1 MTKALTKA
9 EQLKAD
15 MAAKAEE
22 QQARSQ
28 AGGAVGTVAPTK
40 PMTPSQQV
48 KHYLDEMMP
57 SIQAVLP
64 QNITAERMS
73 RIALNVIR
81 TNPKLLQCNINSLM
95 GAVLE
100 AAKLGLEPGLMG
112 QCYLI
117 PFDKKKQING
127 AWKTIDTEAQ
137 FIIGYKGLIDLVR
150 RSGQVS
156 TIEARTVYEN
166 DTFEY
171 AYGLDSKLIHKPTLK
186 ERGAAYAYYGVAKM
200 KDGGSSFLVM
210 GKEELEAYRD
220 KYSKSKNYGPWKDEF
235 DAMARKT
242 VLRQLIK
249 YLPIS
254 VENLGNYD
262 ERSGMDVHDDLQRS
276 AIIDMGDYVPTA
288 EPENVDMETGEITG

>member
-1 MTKALTKA
+1 MATKA
-9 EQLKAD
+9 EQLKNEL
-15 MAAKAEE
+15 AAKAQTTGLAE
-22 QQARSQ
+22 QE
-28 AGGAVGTVAPTK
+28 PIK
-40 PMTPSQQV
+40 PAQQV
-48 KHYLDEMMP
+48 AAYLKDMMP
-57 SIQAVLP
+57 AMQSILP
-64 QNITAERMS
+64 KHVTAERMS

-95 GAVLE
+95 GGVME

-117 PFDKKKQING
+117 PFDKKAKVNG
-127 AWKTIDTEAQ
+127 QWQVVDTEAQ

-166 DTFEY
+166 DKFDFD
-171 AYGLDSKLIHKPTLK
+171 YGLNSTLTHKPTLTD
-186 ERGAAYAYYGVAKM
+186 RGAAIAYYGVAKL

-210 GKEELEAYRD
+210 SKQELEEYKT
-220 KYSKSKNYGPWKDEF
+220 KYSKAGNYGPWKDEF

-254 VENLGNYD
+254 VENLSNFD
-262 ERSGMDVHDDLQRS
+262 EQSGADVHNEVATAA
-276 AIIDMGDYVPTA
+276 AIDNGEYVPTI
-288 EPENVDMETGEITG
+288 DMPTGEILEDKAE

>member
-1 MTKALTKA
+1 MATKA
-9 EQLKAD
+9 EQLKNQL
-15 MAAKAEE
+15 AATAANTGAIQE
-22 QQARSQ
+22 QQ
-28 AGGAVGTVAPTK
+28 K
-40 PMTPSQQV
+40 PLTPSQQV
-48 KHYLDEMMP
+48 GAYLDKMMP

-64 QNITAERMS
+64 KHVTADRMS

-95 GAVLE
+95 GGVME

-117 PFDKKKQING
+117 PFDKKQKVNG
-127 AWKTIDTEAQ
+127 SWQVVDTEAQ

-166 DTFEY
+166 DKFDFD
-171 AYGLDSKLIHKPTLK
+171 YGLDSNLIHKPTLTN
-186 ERGAAYAYYGVAKM
+186 RGAAIAYYAVCKL

-210 GKEELEAYRD
+210 SHEEMVQYKD
-220 KYSKSKNYGPWKDEF
+220 KYSKAGNYGPWKDEF

-254 VENLGNYD
+254 VENLSNFD
-262 ERSGMDVHDDLQRS
+262 EQSGADVHNEVETARVIDL
-276 AIIDMGDYVPTA
+276 GEYVPT
-288 EPENVDMETGEITG
+288 VDEQQALPDYDGETGEIK

>member
-1 MTKALTKA
+1 MTTKA
-9 EQLKAD
+9 EQLKNQLAQT
-15 MAAKAEE
+15 A
-22 QQARSQ
+22 QQT
-28 AGGAVGTVAPTK
+28 GAPAQQK
-40 PMTPSQQV
+40 PLTPSQQV
-48 KHYLDEMMP
+48 GHYLKEMMP
-57 SIQAVLP
+57 TLQSILP
-64 QNITAERMS
+64 KHVTAERMS

-81 TNPKLLQCNINSLM
+81 TNPKLLQCNVNSLM
-95 GAVLE
+95 GGVME

-117 PFDKKKQING
+117 PFEKKAKQGNQWVTVDI
-127 AWKTIDTEAQ
+127 EAQ

-166 DTFEY
+166 DEFDFG
-171 AYGLDSKLIHKPTLK
+171 YGLDNYLKHKPTLVN
-186 ERGAAYAYYGVAKM
+186 RGAAIAYYAVCKL

-210 GKEELEAYRD
+210 SHQEMEQYRD
-220 KYSKSKNYGPWKDEF
+220 KYAKAKGRGGVVVGPWADEF

-254 VENLGNYD
+254 VEHLSAFD
-262 ERSGMDVHDDLQRS
+262 EQSGAAVHDEMEKARLIDL
-276 AIIDMGDYVPTA
+276 GEYVPTV
-288 EPENVDMETGEITG
+288 EDEQHEEEQVNE

>member
-1 MTKALTKA
+1 MANTKAD
-9 EQLKAD
+9 QLKQELAKT
-15 MAAKAEE
+15 AANTAVQD
-22 QQARSQ
+22 QQ
-28 AGGAVGTVAPTK
+28 K
-40 PMTPSQQV
+40 PLTPAQQV
-48 KHYLDEMMP
+48 GAYLEKMMP

-64 QNITAERMS
+64 KHVTADRMS

-95 GAVLE
+95 GGVLE

-117 PFDKKKQING
+117 PFDKKQKQGNQ
-127 AWKTIDTEAQ
+127 WVVVDTEAQ

-156 TIEARTVYEN
+156 TIEARTIYEN
-166 DTFEY
+166 DEHDFG
-171 AYGLDSKLIHKPTLK
+171 YGLDSYLIHKPVLK
-186 ERGAAYAYYGVAKM
+186 NRGKAIAYYAVCKL

-210 GKEELEAYRD
+210 SHEEMEQYRD
-220 KYSKSKNYGPWKDEF
+220 KYSKAKNYGPWKDEF

-254 VENLGNYD
+254 VENLSNID
-262 ERSGMDVHDDLQRS
+262 EQSGLVAHQEVEQSRLIDL
-276 AIIDMGDYVPTA
+276 GEYVPSTEQLDA
-288 EPENVDMETGEITG
+288 PEGDQENE

>member
-1 MTKALTKA
+1 MTTKA
-9 EQLKAD
+9 EQLKNQLAQT
-15 MAAKAEE
+15 AAATNAPA
-22 QQARSQ
+22 QQQ
-28 AGGAVGTVAPTK
+28 K
-40 PMTPSQQV
+40 PLTPSQQV
-48 KHYLDEMMP
+48 GAYLEKMMP
-57 SIQAVLP
+57 TMQSILP
-64 QNITAERMS
+64 KHVTAERMS

-95 GAVLE
+95 GGVME

-117 PFDKKKQING
+117 PFDKKAKVGGQ
-127 AWKTIDTEAQ
+127 WQVVDTEAQ

-166 DTFEY
+166 DVFDFD
-171 AYGLDSKLIHKPTLK
+171 YGLDSKLVHKPTLTG
-186 ERGAAYAYYGVAKM
+186 RGAAIAYYGVAKL

-210 GKEELEAYRD
+210 SHEEMVNYKE
-220 KYSKSKNYGPWKDEF
+220 KYSKAGNYGPWKDEF

-254 VENLGNYD
+254 VEHLSNFDEQSGAAVHQELETNRLIDLG
-262 ERSGMDVHDDLQRS
+262 E
-276 AIIDMGDYVPTA
+276 YVPQ
-288 EPENVDMETGEITG
+288 NVDEETGEILGGNENE